1 MSVGARYVGARYVCR
16 PFCSLQQET
25 VVTGAWFGWLDST
38 VHIYAYSPTYAYYP
52 GAPEQHHLLA
62 VAFPS

>member
-1 MSVGARYVGARYVCR
+1 MCVGAR

-25 VVTGAWFGWLDST
+25 VVTGAWFGWLDSS